1 MIAEILLIVLSGVA
15 AVFDLEYRKI
25 PGAKDNFNP
34 VYWYSICISFWNVS
48 AYGYGRSQ
56 IMDGNCSIC
65 GIFP

>member
-1 MIAEILLIVLSGVA
+1 MPVDKE
-15 AVFDLEYRKI
+15 
-25 PGAKDNFNP
+25 NFNP